1 METISLNF
9 AATAGTSQLLLGRGA
24 IGALASVWSPAWE
37 QAALIGDERVLDLFA
52 AGVEQSLAPAVG
64 QIERF
69 GFPAGEANKN
79 RTTKQSLEDRMLD
92 AGFTRRCCVV
102 GIGGG
107 VSLDL
112 AGFVAATYL
121 RGVPSVYLPT
131 SLLAQV
137 DASVGGK
144 TGVNTR
150 HGKNLIGAFCQP
162 TWVGI
167 DPDLPASLSVAEW
180 RNGLAEMVKHALVA
194 DAELFSRFEREA
206 SLLAGPTSLDVGLLA
221 RCVSIKADLVRTDER
236 EAGRRAWLNLGH
248 TVGHALERASDY
260 RLAHGEAVARGLLV
274 ECRLA
279 VERCGFLSADLG
291 RLEALLHDLGFGD
304 LDPGPFAEAEP
315 HLWMDKK
322 NRSGAI
328 HAVLPRAIGAMAS
341 EGDSATL
348 AVEVEA
354 FAKVWQA

>member
-9 AATAGTSQLLLGRGA
+9 AATTGTSQLLLGRGV
-24 IGALASVWSPAWE
+24 IGALASAWSPAWE

-52 AGVEQSLAPAVG
+52 QAVEQSLQKAVG
-64 QIERF
+64 RVERF
-69 GFPAGEANKN
+69 SFPAGEANKN
-79 RTTKQSLEDRMLD
+79 RATKQSLEDRMLA

-121 RGVPSVYLPT
+121 RGVASVYLPT

-167 DPDLPASLSVAEW
+167 DPDLPASLSAAEW
-180 RNGLAEMVKHALVA
+180 RNGLAEMVKHALIA
-194 DAELFSRFEREA
+194 DADLFSRFEREA
-206 SLLAGPTSLDVGLLA
+206 SMLAEPTALDEGLLA
-221 RCVSIKADLVRTDER
+221 RCISIKAELVQTDER
-236 EAGRRAWLNLGH
+236 DVGTRAWLNLGH

-279 VERCGFLSADLG
+279 VDRCGFPSAALT
-291 RLEALLHDLGFGD
+291 RLEALLRDLGFGD

-328 HAVLPRAIGAMAS
+328 HVALPHAIGTMAS

-348 AVEVEA
+348 AVEIEA
-354 FAKVWQA
+354 LEKAWHP